1 MVMIMVIIQLS
12 STSRNV
18 NVVVYERVESDG
30 SSARLLF

>member
-18 NVVVYERVESDG
+18 SAYVVVYERVESDG
-30 SSARLLF
+30 S